1 MEVSWATS
9 AGHPERAGHVNEDF
23 VGAVTDA
30 VVLLD
35 GAGIPGAGHLCSHG
49 VEWYTRRLG
58 GALLSRLPAHGRDL
72 TAVLADAIG
81 EVADLHWDTCAIAD
95 TSSPQAAVAVVR
107 LAGSRLDVL
116 VLGDCHVVVAREGRD
131 PVLVTDGREAAV
143 RAECLAALSGM
154 PRGTAAFD
162 RAMDGVRAAFRARRN
177 AAGGFWVAKDDPA
190 AAQEAVLAEE
200 SLEGVTGVGL
210 LSNGASR
217 VVDPYG
223 VAGWADVVRMLADE
237 GPADLVR
244 AVREAEDEAAQH
256 GDDAAAQHGDDEAAQ
271 HGGELEAPDDA
282 TVAWLRPH
290 GHPVGPGGPATR
302 LTR

>member
-58 GALLSRLPAHGRDL
+58 GALLSRLPDHGREL
-72 TAVLADAIG
+72 AAVLADAIG
-81 EVADLHWDTCAIAD
+81 EVADLHRDTCAIAD
-95 TSSPQAAVAVVR
+95 SSSPQAAVAVVR
-107 LAGSRLDVL
+107 LTGARLDVL
-116 VLGDCHVVVAREGRD
+116 VLGDCHVVVAREGRE

-143 RAECLAALSGM
+143 RAECVAALSGM
-154 PRGTAAFD
+154 PCGTDGYD

-177 AAGGFWVAKDDPA
+177 VPGGFWVAKDDPSA
-190 AAQEAVLAEE
+190 AREAVLAAEP
-200 SLEGVTGVGL
+200 LEGVTGVGL
-210 LSNGASR
+210 LSNGVSR
-217 VVDPYG
+217 LVDLYG
-223 VAGWADVVRMLADE
+223 VVGWTDVVRTLGDE

-244 AVREAEDEAAQH
+244 AVRAAEDEAVQR
-256 GDDAAAQHGDDEAAQ
+256 GDDGD
-271 HGGELEAPDDA
+271 APDDA

-290 GHPVGPGGPATR
+290 GRPDGPGGSATR